1 MFKKKE
7 YKMARSKTPIFYEN
21 LKIEK
26 ISSEGA
32 GITYVDDKVV
42 FVDRA
47 VPGDEC
53 SATVYQKRKSF
64 NKAKIDELFVASE
77 FREDPFCKYYGICGG
92 CKLQHLKYEEQ
103 ARYKQQSV
111 YDAFERVAKVEV
123 KEIFPILACEQTR
136 HYRNKMEYTFSN
148 KRWLSQEE
156 IDSGT
161 KMSKNGLGLHVPGGF
176 SKVVTLEE
184 CFLPNEVS
192 DRIRNFTKAFCT
204 ENRLK
209 FYDLLEQNGLM
220 RNLVIRT
227 STTGEVMVLVI
238 FFHFDEDKINLLMS
252 ELIDSFPEIT
262 SLNYIINDKRND
274 SYPELEV
281 VNVAGNPYMI
291 EVLGDYKF
299 KIRPK
304 SFFQTNSLQAKNL
317 YDVAKDFADLK
328 KTDVVYDL
336 YSGVGSIGLYLSGEC
351 KKIVGIEI
359 VDQAVED
366 ARENAI
372 LNNVKNATFHLG
384 DVNELLNKE
393 FIAENGKPTVLVTDP
408 PRVGMHPDVVKA
420 ILEAEVP
427 KIVYISCNPGT
438 QARDINMLSEK
449 YDVLKIRP
457 VDMFPQTTHIEN
469 VALLVIKNL

>member
-1 MFKKKE
+1 MVKKNN
-7 YKMARSKTPIFYEN
+7 MARSKKQIVYDR
-21 LKIEK
+21 LVIEK

-32 GITYVDDKVV
+32 GITYVNDKVV

-53 SATVYQKRKSF
+53 SATVYQKRKNF
-64 NKAKIDELFVASE
+64 EKAKIDELFVKSDM
-77 FREDPFCKYYGICGG
+77 RQDPFCRYYGICGG

-148 KRWLSQEE
+148 RRWLSQEE
-156 IDSGT
+156 VDSDV
-161 KMSKNGLGLHVPGGF
+161 KMSRNGLGLHVPGGF

-204 ENRLK
+204 ENKMK

-227 STTGEVMVLVI
+227 TTTGEVMVLVI
-238 FFHFDEDKINLLMS
+238 FFENDEEKINLLMN
-252 ELIDSFPEIT
+252 ELTDSFPEIT
-262 SLNYIINDKRND
+262 SLNYIINEKRND
-274 SYPELEV
+274 SYPELDV
-281 VNVAGNPYMI
+281 VNVAGKPYMI

-317 YDVAKDFADLK
+317 YDVVKDFADLK

-366 ARENAI
+366 AIENAA
-372 LNNVKNATFHLG
+372 LNNVKNAAFHLG
-384 DVNELLNKE
+384 DVNDLLNE
-393 FIAENGKPTVLVTDP
+393 DFIAEHGKPTVLVTDP
-408 PRVGMHPDVVKA
+408 PRAGMHPDVIKA

-427 KIVYISCNPGT
+427 KMVYISCNPGT
-438 QARDINMLSEK
+438 QARDINLLSEK
-449 YDVLKIRP
+449 YNVEKIRP

-469 VALLVIKNL
+469 VALLTIKNS

>member
-1 MFKKKE
+1 
-7 YKMARSKTPIFYEN
+7 MARSKKKIQYDR
-21 LKIEK
+21 LVIEK

-42 FVDRA
+42 FVDKT

-53 SATVYQKRKSF
+53 SATVYQKRKNF
-64 NKAKIDELFVASE
+64 NKARVDELFVASDL
-77 FREDPFCKYYGICGG
+77 RDDPFCEYYGICGG

-103 ARYKQQSV
+103 AKYKQKSV

-136 HYRNKMEYTFSN
+136 HYRNKMEYTFTN
-148 KRWLSQEE
+148 RRWLTQEE
-156 IDSGT
+156 VESEGKINR
-161 KMSKNGLGLHVPGGF
+161 NGLGLHVPGGF
-176 SKVVTLEE
+176 SKVVNLDK
-184 CFLPNEVS
+184 CFLPNEIS
-192 DRIRNFTKAFCT
+192 DRIRNFTQAFCQ
-204 ENRLK
+204 EFKLK
-209 FYDLLEQNGLM
+209 FYDLLQQEGLM

-227 STTGEVMVLVI
+227 TTTGEVMVLVL
-238 FFHFDEDKINLLMS
+238 FFKEDEKIDVLM
-252 ELIDSFPEIT
+252 EALQDAFPEIT
-262 SLNYIINDKRND
+262 SLNYIINPKKND
-274 SYPELEV
+274 SYPELDV
-281 VNVAGNPYMI
+281 VNFSGKPFMI
-291 EVLGDYKF
+291 EELGDYKF

-317 YDVAKDFADLK
+317 YDVVKDFAALK

-351 KKIVGIEI
+351 EKVVGIEL

-366 ARENAI
+366 AKENAK
-372 LNNVKNATFHLG
+372 LNDVKNASFNLG
-384 DVNELLNKE
+384 DVSDLLNEE
-393 FIAENGKPTVLVTDP
+393 FIKKNGTPSVLVTDP
-408 PRVGMHPDVVKA
+408 PRAGMHPDVVKT

-438 QARDINMLSEK
+438 QARDINLLSEK
-449 YDVLKIRP
+449 YTVEKIRP

-469 VALLVIKNL
+469 VALLKLK